1 MLCRQEKTHIFGP
14 KWLTISKRQG
24 NLDFRFRTNLVSSV
38 LSLDLKQ
45 KDVNLSDPN
54 SVVDPLNPVEPLPVE
69 DSGDGGERGLGLEVR
84 PGPGRGL
91 EPDGV
96 EPDGL
101 EPDGGEGYFDAISPA
116 HSLDDWVRRELG
128 DLE

>member
-1 MLCRQEKTHIFGP
+1 MANNFQKT
-14 KWLTISKRQG
+14 G

-38 LSLDLKQ
+38 LPLDLKQ

-84 PGPGRGL
+84 PGPVRGL
-91 EPDGV
+91 EPDG
-96 EPDGL
+96 L
-101 EPDGGEGYFDAISPA
+101 EPYGGEGYFDAISPA